1 MDSLTKRKNLIALGS
16 LACLLTQG
24 APALALQQSVDEAVT
39 IEKVDRLTKQIL
51 LKEIELER
59 FSLHYTIEVARQGRW
74 KGWRYAALQEA
85 NNSLGLTG
93 GIMSIWNRGR
103 VLHHPEKLN
112 VKFQETANHVPMIGS
127 IIGASASAGEFGIN
141 SYHDIR
147 ARMRGYSPGASL
159 RHIRTIKE
167 DIQNLLDQRQSLVNR
182 ASTDANLNRYDE
194 VFNAEAKVLTDMLEQ
209 SLQEFSRYHVGARRL
224 LAFQQTQYLFDVAK
238 YTTSAIGSHFAFLSL
253 YRHKR
258 VWNGRAGVLFA
269 VSGQLT
275 MMAPILSRFVG
286 WEVAKMTKRRVDK
299 FLPEVE
305 AAKIANLQSDMQ
317 ALDKLMKEKHA
328 ADAAVASITER
339 EAIFD
344 VHEKGF
350 VDAIRREEQKAAAA
364 RLTATENVAAGAFVG
379 SSKTAQ
385 SIFFLIPGY
394 DHRYN
399 SGTKRAGRVT
409 NDMLFT
415 GAVVGLPATSFAIL
429 DTLRIQVQGEIQR
442 QKARRRGA
450 LPGQIVA
457 ARLKALDDMER
468 GLKANM

>member
-1 MDSLTKRKNLIALGS
+1 MPSLTKGKNLIAVGS
-16 LACLLTQG
+16 AVLLTQG
-24 APALALQQSVDEAVT
+24 APALALQQSVDETVT
-39 IEKVDRLTKQIL
+39 VEKVDSLTKQIL

-74 KGWRYAALQEA
+74 KGWRYAAMQEA
-85 NNSLGLTG
+85 NNSLGLYG
-93 GIMSIWNRGR
+93 GILSTWNRGR
-103 VLHHPEKLN
+103 DLHHPERLN
-112 VKFQETANHVPMIGS
+112 VKVQETANHLPMIGS
-127 IIGASASAGEFGIN
+127 IIGASAAAGEFGVN

-147 ARMRGYSPGASL
+147 ARMRGYSPGASI

-167 DIQNLLDQRQSLVNR
+167 DIQNLLEQRQNLVNQ
-182 ASTDANLNRYDE
+182 ASNDSNLDRYDE
-194 VFNAEAKVLTDMLEQ
+194 VFNAEAKVLNDMLEQ
-209 SLQEFSRYHVGARRL
+209 SLKEFSRYHVGARGL

-238 YTTSAIGSHFAFLSL
+238 YTTGAIGAHFAFLSL
-253 YRHKR
+253 YKHKR

-269 VSGQLT
+269 ISGQLT
-275 MMAPILSRFVG
+275 MAAPILSRFVG
-286 WEVAKMTKRRVDK
+286 WEVAKMTKRKVDK
-299 FLPEVE
+299 ALPEAE
-305 AAKIANLQSDMQ
+305 EAKIAELQSDMQ

-328 ADAAVASITER
+328 ADTAVASITDR

-344 VHEKGF
+344 VHEKDFTG
-350 VDAIRREEQKAAAA
+350 AIRREEMKVAAA

-379 SSKTAQ
+379 GSKTAQ

-399 SGTKRAGRVT
+399 SATKRAGRVT

-415 GAVVGLPATSFAIL
+415 AAVVGLPATSFAIL

-468 GLKANM
+468 GLKASM